1 MSQTLL
7 DGTLETVEIQE
18 RLDFIRKL
26 EDSQTPIILWD
37 EHGLKH
43 LVYVTKVSYA
53 RPYNPLSDQ
62 EEPEVTLVCV
72 DASDG
77 LWQQADKMGLGIEL
91 SVSTNLLS
99 QTIFVYGPSAVN
111 TSYYNRAQYM

>member
-7 DGTLETVEIQE
+7 DGTLEEVGVQE
-18 RLDFIRKL
+18 RLDFIRL
-26 EDSQTPIILWD
+26 IEDSQTPIILYD
-37 EHGLKH
+37 ERGLKH

-53 RPYNPLSDQ
+53 RPANPLDGT

-77 LWQQADKMGLGIEL
+77 LWQQADKMGLGLAL
-91 SVSTNLLS
+91 SVATNLVS
-99 QTIFVYGPSAVN
+99 QTIFVYGPAAAN
-111 TSYYNRAQYM
+111 TFEYNRGQYM

>member
-7 DGTLETVEIQE
+7 DGTAEAVGIQE
-18 RLDFIRKL
+18 RLDFIRL
-26 EDSQTPIILWD
+26 IEDSQTPIILFD
-37 EHGLKH
+37 ERGMKH

-53 RPYNPLSDQ
+53 RPVNPLDGQ

-91 SVSTNLLS
+91 SVATNLVS
-99 QTIFVYGPSAVN
+99 QTNFVWGPAGADTFN
-111 TSYYNRAQYM
+111 WGTGQWM